1 MPGGSGRKLLL
12 ILQNLGPKTPRL
24 LLMLQDFA
32 MLMDFAATLKP
43 RGPLKLQIKNLLG
56 ERYVGARDP
65 PSEEGPAGGA
75 HIAPVVT
82 VSPCL
87 GSAHL
92 HAD

>member
-1 MPGGSGRKLLL
+1 
-12 ILQNLGPKTPRL
+12 
-24 LLMLQDFA
+24 MLQDFA

-43 RGPLKLQIKNLLG
+43 RGPLKLQIRNLIGKFKKKRNLLG